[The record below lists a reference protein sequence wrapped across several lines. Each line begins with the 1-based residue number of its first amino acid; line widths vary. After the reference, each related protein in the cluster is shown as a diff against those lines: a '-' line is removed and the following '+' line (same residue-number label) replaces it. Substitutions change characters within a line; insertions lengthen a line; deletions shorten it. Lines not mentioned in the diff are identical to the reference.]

1 MTAPERRRPR
11 RRVAVVRQQRKT
23 SVAYLNFSE
32 TMPAMGSSQERVPD
46 GFSALEWLVI
56 GVARKDPLSSLDTPG
71 RLARAMRSLFGLG
84 ARSRLAEGRLERLR
98 RMAVLAWHRG
108 WRLPESEV
116 AAFLRDYSGSQLET
130 LLAAIG
136 RQKPTRFRKLPA

>member
-1 MTAPERRRPR
+1 M
-11 RRVAVVRQQRKT
+11 
-23 SVAYLNFSE
+23 AYLDFSE
-32 TMPAMGSSQERVPD
+32 TLPALAASLPPAAVAEPDRND

-56 GVARKDPLSSLDTPG
+56 GVARQDPLSSLDASG

-84 ARSRLAEGRLERLR
+84 ERSRLAEGRLERLR

-116 AAFLRDYSGSQLET
+116 TAFLRDYSVAQFET

-136 RQKPTRFRKLPA
+136 RAKPTRFRKSPA